1 MLGLLPVIAKGF
13 KVINDSW
20 GHMAGDQLLI
30 EVSERL
36 LTCLRGEDTVA
47 RLGGDEFTV
56 LLEEVTRTEEAIACV
71 RKIQA
76 ALSEPML
83 IDGKTVFTEA
93 SIGIVMATKR
103 YQAGHDLLR
112 DADIAMYRAK
122 AARQSGY
129 ALFDQGMHNQMMR
142 RLKLEHDMRL
152 SLENGSFELYYQPIV
167 SLQSETPVGLEALIR
182 WHNPDVGMIQP
193 DEFIPIAEDTG
204 FIVPLGN
211 WVLQTACHQL
221 KQWQQLGDRYRH
233 LKVNVNLA
241 SQQLRSP
248 DLLPT
253 LDQILRETQVPGQAL
268 RLEVTESV
276 LIEQTAATISTLKQI
291 RQRGIQLSI
300 DDFGTGYSSLSYLS
314 RLPINN
320 LKIDKSSVSRM
331 HLEADSLEIVR
342 TIVALA
348 QTLGLNVTAEGIEED
363 VQLYLLNELNCE
375 YGQGYYFAQPLSAD
389 DLTQRLLTWPARRH
403 LPPTDW
409 A

>member
-1 MLGLLPVIAKGF
+1 
-13 KVINDSW
+13 
-20 GHMAGDQLLI
+20 
-30 EVSERL
+30 
-36 LTCLRGEDTVA
+36 
-47 RLGGDEFTV
+47 
-56 LLEEVTRTEEAIACV
+56 
-71 RKIQA
+71 
-76 ALSEPML
+76 
-83 IDGKTVFTEA
+83 
-93 SIGIVMATKR
+93 
-103 YQAGHDLLR
+103 
-112 DADIAMYRAK
+112 
-122 AARQSGY
+122 
-129 ALFDQGMHNQMMR
+129 MHV
-142 RLKLEHDMRL
+142 
-152 SLENGSFELYYQPIV
+152 SLENGDFELYYQPIV
-167 SLQSETPVGLEALIR
+167 SLQSEMLVGVEALIR
-182 WHNPDVGMIQP
+182 WHNPDVGMVQP
-193 DEFIPIAEDTG
+193 DEFISIAEDTG
-204 FIVPLGN
+204 FIVPLGS
-211 WVLQTACHQL
+211 WILQTACQQL
-221 KQWQQLGDRYRH
+221 QQWQQLSDRYRH

-320 LKIDKSSVSRM
+320 LKIDKSFVSRM
-331 HLEADSLEIVR
+331 HLEANSLEIVR

-348 QTLGLNVTAEGIEED
+348 QTLGLDVTAEGIEED
-363 VQLYLLNELNCE
+363 VQLYLLNEFNCE

-403 LPPTDW
+403 LPPTNW

>member
-1 MLGLLPVIAKGF
+1 
-13 KVINDSW
+13 
-20 GHMAGDQLLI
+20 
-30 EVSERL
+30 
-36 LTCLRGEDTVA
+36 
-47 RLGGDEFTV
+47 
-56 LLEEVTRTEEAIACV
+56 
-71 RKIQA
+71 
-76 ALSEPML
+76 ML

-276 LIEQTAATISTLKQI
+276 LIEQTDSTINTLKQI

-348 QTLGLNVTAEGIEED
+348 QTLGLDVTAEGIEED